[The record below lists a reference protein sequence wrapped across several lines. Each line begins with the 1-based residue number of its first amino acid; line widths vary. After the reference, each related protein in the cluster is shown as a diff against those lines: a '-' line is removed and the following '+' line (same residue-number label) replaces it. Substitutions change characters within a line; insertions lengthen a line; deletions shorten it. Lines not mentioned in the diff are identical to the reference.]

1 MVRIAGLKYI
11 AVLAGLA
18 ALASSAALY
27 ASHEKRYD
35 LPIIA
40 TVTLVWESGSDAADV
55 DKDGLVNAR
64 DLLIIT
70 QNINTSPPRDP
81 RADVDGNGAVDL
93 KDLASVAVHFG
104 S

>member
-11 AVLAGLA
+11 AVLAALA
-18 ALASSAALY
+18 ALASSAVLY

-35 LPIIA
+35 LPITA
-40 TVTLVWESGSDAADV
+40 TINLVHQSGSDAADV

-64 DLLIIT
+64 DLLIVT
-70 QNINTSPPRDP
+70 QNFNTSPPSDP

-93 KDLASVAVHFG
+93 KDLAFVAIHFG

>member
-11 AVLAGLA
+11 AVLAALA
-18 ALASSAALY
+18 ALASSAVLY
-27 ASHEKRYD
+27 AYHEKRYD
-35 LPIIA
+35 LPIVA

-70 QNINTSPPRDP
+70 QNINTSPPSDP